1 MSGKSNKIVKEQH
14 YVWRGYLKRW
24 TKDESTTGRICVY
37 KKKTHCSEIE
47 IGEYSLREVAFEK
60 YFYDIY
66 DSTDCKKLTEQ
77 DLNILYQISTSM
89 MNNQYLQIIINEKLC
104 KEEGSRDYIEK
115 LLCQYED
122 IDNNGHYLEK
132 MLKGQLSFYED
143 SLLQKEF
150 QKMIE
155 KIKNNE
161 RLDTDI
167 SVSLYQSIENV
178 VNGKALESKHDFLR
192 YFFVQYLRGPRFID
206 SQKEYFE
213 IIKKENERDINVNFL
228 SIAMVFRLAEQMAI
242 DVDTYYYS

>member
-1 MSGKSNKIVKEQH
+1 MDFSSRAQAKNAQ
-14 YVWRGYLKRW
+14 
-24 TKDESTTGRICVY
+24 
-37 KKKTHCSEIE
+37 
-47 IGEYSLREVAFEK
+47 K
-60 YFYDIY
+60 YFEDFSIIRKANSNIVEAIKTLKYIQINLQRFLASTNQDI
-66 DSTDCKKLTEQ
+66 K
-77 DLNILYQISTSM
+77 N
-89 MNNQYLQIIINEKLC
+89 
-104 KEEGSRDYIEK
+104 
-115 LLCQYED
+115 QYED